1 VEFDPGRDEIGD
13 AGQKKL
19 EQVSKALLDRP
30 AIKIGLAPRVD
41 TQKDLEALKHAAL
54 LARVRSVK
62 GSDLQEG
69 EYPRYLKALFDRE
82 KPKRETAKDDAPQA
96 AKDGAKEKA
105 PPKELTVA
113 EMEALL
119 LERIEV
125 GEDAL
130 RALGVRRAEHV
141 KGYLVGKGQLPAE
154 RVLVA
159 AAPESPADGKAR
171 MSVDFTL
178 R

>member
-19 EQVSKALLDRP
+19 EKVSKALLDRP
-30 AIKIGLAPRVD
+30 AIKIDLAPRVD
-41 TQKDLEALKHAAL
+41 AEKDLGALKQAAL
-54 LARVRSVK
+54 LARVRAAK
-62 GSDLQEG
+62 GGDLQEG
-69 EYPRYLKALFDRE
+69 EYPKYLKVLFDRE
-82 KPKRETAKDDAPQA
+82 KPKREPAKEEA
-96 AKDGAKEKA
+96 AKDGAKEKS

-113 EMEALL
+113 EMEAVL

-125 GEDAL
+125 GDDAL
-130 RALGVRRAEHV
+130 KALGARRAEHV

-159 AAPESPADGKAR
+159 AAPAEASAESKGR
-171 MSVDFTL
+171 ISVDFTL
-178 R
+178 H